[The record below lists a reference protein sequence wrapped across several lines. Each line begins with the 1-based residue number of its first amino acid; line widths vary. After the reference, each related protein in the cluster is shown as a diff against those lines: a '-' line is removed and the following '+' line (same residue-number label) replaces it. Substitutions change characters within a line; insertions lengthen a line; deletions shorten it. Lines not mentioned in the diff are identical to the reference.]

1 MRELI
6 DASHRLTELFT
17 SCSYAKASRKRRQRS
32 FVVIRKNDKDFVYVE
47 YRYHSTYISESENP
61 IDRETQKTKSKP
73 RLRCFFSQLHMSRRR

>member
-32 FVVIRKNDKDFVYVE
+32 LDVIRKNDKDFEYVE
-47 YRYHSTYISESENP
+47 YRYHSTYMNL
-61 IDRETQKTKSKP
+61 KTLSIEKP
-73 RLRCFFSQLHMSRRR
+73 KKPNQNRLCFFSLAHIT